1 MASPLPSAK
10 KSVNMAS
17 SPVRVSRIR
26 RDPPPIA
33 QKITVRD
40 PDERDQ
46 RTVLFGVA
54 SFAAAIVIITI
65 AFAGAYGWSPSQYN
79 IEINN
84 L

>member
-17 SPVRVSRIR
+17 PPVRVSRIR

-33 QKITVRD
+33 QKIIVRD

-46 RTVLFGVA
+46 RTVLFGIA

>member
-1 MASPLPSAK
+1 MASPLPSGK

-17 SPVRVSRIR
+17 PPVRVSRIR

-33 QKITVRD
+33 QKIIVRD

-46 RTVLFGVA
+46 RTVLFGIA

>member
-1 MASPLPSAK
+1 MASPLQTGK
-10 KSVNMAS
+10 KSVNLAGG
-17 SPVRVSRIR
+17 VRVSRIR

-40 PDERDQ
+40 PEERDT
-46 RTVLFGVA
+46 RTVVVGIV
-54 SFAAAIVIITI
+54 SFALAIVAITI
-65 AFAGAYGWSPSQYN
+65 GFSINYGWSPSQYN